1 MQYFFSHFCRNNVTN
16 VINVLY
22 IKILLHIIFSIDTF
36 IKQDGNPRKII
47 FYLLKFSCK
56 RILL

>member
-1 MQYFFSHFCRNNVTN
+1 MQYFFSHFCRNNVN
-16 VINVLY
+16 NVLY
-22 IKILLHIIFSIDTF
+22 IKILLHTIFNIDAF

-47 FYLLKFSCK
+47 FYLLKFNCK